1 MTAGIPTY
9 AQERCSECLSAA
21 TRAAHDGVPQA
32 CLACGAIWSPEP
44 TQSPARRPAAPAPP
58 PSLRAVVAELLAWDF
73 ARSGASY
80 TQRSSIAGV
89 IEVLRSGIVGD
100 GCSSTKGTWRPG
112 ASPPERVVRASPL
125 TSARYAALSPELRA
139 VADAIVDDG
148 GGVSLRAVA
157 IIEAASEDHRGLAIE
172 LGIEARIGWRLA
184 DEKQREKWRG
194 KIVRRDRAPAVA
206 GMEQAGRE
214 ALERLLAAWA
224 VRVAA

>member
-1 MTAGIPTY
+1 MTCPWC
-9 AQERCSECLSAA
+9 RCVYTA
-21 TRAAHDGVPQA
+21 
-32 CLACGAIWSPEP
+32 EP

-73 ARSGASY
+73 ARNGASY
-80 TQRSSIAGV
+80 AQRSSIAGV

-148 GGVSLRAVA
+148 GGMSLRSLT

-194 KIVRRDRAPAVA
+194 KVIRRDRAPAIA

>member
-1 MTAGIPTY
+1 MTTGIPTY
-9 AQERCSECLSAA
+9 AQERCSECLPAA
-21 TRAAHDGVPQA
+21 TRAAHEGASHA
-32 CLACGAIWSPEP
+32 CSACGSIWSPEP
-44 TQSPARRPAAPAPP
+44 TQSPARRPAAPVPP

-80 TQRSSIAGV
+80 AQRSSIAGV

-100 GCSSTKGTWRPG
+100 GCSSTKGTWRAG

-125 TSARYAALSPELRA
+125 TSARYAALSPELRL

-148 GGVSLRAVA
+148 GGVSLRSLTIVEAV
-157 IIEAASEDHRGLAIE
+157 SEDGRGLAVE
-172 LGIEARIGWRLA
+172 LGLEARVGWRLA

-214 ALERLLAAWA
+214 ALERLLAAWG

>member
-1 MTAGIPTY
+1 MSGIPTY
-9 AQERCSECLSAA
+9 AQEHCSECLPAA
-21 TRAAHDGVPQA
+21 TRAAHEGVANA
-32 CLACGAIWSPEP
+32 CPACGAIWSPEP

-100 GCSSTKGTWRPG
+100 GCSSTKGTWRPS
-112 ASPPERVVRASPL
+112 ASPPERVVRASPI
-125 TSARYAALSPELRA
+125 TSARYAALSPELRL

-148 GGVSLRAVA
+148 GGLSLRAVA

-172 LGIEARIGWRLA
+172 LGLEARIGWRLA

-214 ALERLLAAWA
+214 ALERLLAAWG